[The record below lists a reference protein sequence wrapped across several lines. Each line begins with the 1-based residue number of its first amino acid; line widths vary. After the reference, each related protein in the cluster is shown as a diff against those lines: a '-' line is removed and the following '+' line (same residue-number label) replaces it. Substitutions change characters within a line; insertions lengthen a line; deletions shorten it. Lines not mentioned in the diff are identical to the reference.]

1 MMINL
6 NILLEYFRVK
16 MYLWS
21 ENMSLFQS
29 EYELKVSF
37 EDLDPMNVV
46 WHGNY
51 LRYLEQARCDLLSKL
66 KYTYIDMKN
75 DGFIYPVAKLKVK
88 YIKSATLDDVLV
100 VKLDII
106 SIEPTLDIKYRIFDK
121 NTNKKIFEAK
131 TMQICFD
138 INKNE
143 SVYVPPKNFIKSINE
158 ASNEKNN

>member
-1 MMINL
+1 MMKNL
-6 NILLEYFRVK
+6 SILPEYFRVK
-16 MYLWS
+16 IYLWS
-21 ENMSLFQS
+21 NYMSLFQS

-75 DGFIYPVAKLKVK
+75 DGFVYPVAKLKVK
-88 YIKSATLDDVLV
+88 YIKSASLDDILV

-106 SIEPTLDIKYRIFDK
+106 SIEPTLDIKYKIFNK
-121 NTNKKIFEAK
+121 KTNEKIFEAK

-138 INKNE
+138 IHNRQ
-143 SVYVPPKNFIKSINE
+143 SVYVAPENFIKLINE
-158 ASNEKNN
+158 ASNEKNH